1 MAQEMAL
8 VATAV
13 ISSMAALGGV
23 ALTWAL
29 GNITSES
36 KDRRLEREAVRNR
49 LEDKY
54 VQILTD
60 IDFYLRWHK
69 GVDQINDRLSQIGAT
84 VSIFAGKAVI
94 EKYEELSAAI
104 RVLEMLQKDGENSA
118 LYKLAPNNKAE
129 WEAVCTAM
137 TALAEAMQA
146 ETRLLRNF

>member
-49 LEDKY
+49 LEDK
-54 VQILTD
+54 
-60 IDFYLRWHK
+60 
-69 GVDQINDRLSQIGAT
+69 
-84 VSIFAGKAVI
+84 
-94 EKYEELSAAI
+94 
-104 RVLEMLQKDGENSA
+104 
-118 LYKLAPNNKAE
+118 
-129 WEAVCTAM
+129 
-137 TALAEAMQA
+137 
-146 ETRLLRNF
+146 